1 MRRPS
6 VHASLALA
14 GAWLLAPA
22 APAEE
27 QAAAVHATRTV
38 TRTSRP
44 VRLLRAWQETL
55 KDAAGREYVRKVELV
70 FDYEKGHA
78 QENYFTLAGLPAGA
92 RKIKQ
97 AQPQPSAEE
106 IAEARELI
114 LRDQE
119 LARIVERRSAGF
131 NGGFLLEEAR
141 GMPCGPGTRCIQMQL
156 LTPDHLGLLRW
167 TVVDLVRQR
176 VAYPVYIPNPNP
188 NAKGAG
194 R

>member
-14 GAWLLAPA
+14 VGASLLAA
-22 APAEE
+22 TAPAE
-27 QAAAVHATRTV
+27 QAAAVRATQSV

-44 VRLLRAWQETL
+44 IRLLRTWQEPL
-55 KDAAGREYVRKVELV
+55 KDAAGRQYVRRVELV
-70 FDYEKGHA
+70 FDYQKGYA
-78 QENYFTLAGLPAGA
+78 QENYYTLSGRPDGI
-92 RKIKQ
+92 RRIKQ

-106 IAEARELI
+106 IAEAQELI
-114 LRDQE
+114 LRDRE

-141 GMPCGPGTRCIQMQL
+141 GMPCGPGSRCIQMQL
-156 LTPDHLGLLRW
+156 LTPDHLGLIRW

-176 VAYPVYIPNPNP
+176 VAYPVYIP
-188 NAKGAG
+188 KGVG